1 MKRKTARTNS
11 NLIAVRR
18 FRAFAYG
25 VIVLL
30 AISLFLS

>member
-1 MKRKTARTNS
+1 MKRKITKTD
-11 NLIAVRR
+11 LIIARR

-30 AISLFLS
+30 AISLFFS